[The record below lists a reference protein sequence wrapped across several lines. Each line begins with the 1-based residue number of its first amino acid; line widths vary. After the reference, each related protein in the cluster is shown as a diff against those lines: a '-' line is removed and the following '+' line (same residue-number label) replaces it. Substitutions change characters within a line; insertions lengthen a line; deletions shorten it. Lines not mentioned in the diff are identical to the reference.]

1 MLPGGGEKRR
11 RVVKNFPISD
21 RRKRTSPEDI
31 ALYRALFKSIGIAMV
46 VAAEDATISLAN
58 PEFEKL
64 SGYSGKDLEGQKKWT
79 DFFVND
85 DPSKMTAYQDFI
97 ADQAKKGRASKS
109 HESIFIDSKGKTR
122 ATFAL
127 KDPLMGTKKRVIS
140 FIDITEVIREK
151 EKTRLSE
158 EKYRSLIESTDDS
171 VYMVDADC
179 RYIFVNEKVLARLNV
194 TERKIIGKRYR
205 NFHDLDDTMEFS
217 GYVNEVIGTGISYRY
232 EYKSRLEERYTLRTL
247 SPIFE
252 ENSKTIKYVTVVSKD
267 ITDLKK
273 TEERLKYL
281 SLHDPLT
288 GLYNRAYFEEEIHRL
303 DNSRFELVGLIVCD
317 IDGLKLINDSL
328 GHNKGDDL
336 LMAASQVIR
345 ESFRE
350 GDVVARVGGDEFAI
364 LLPNSPRSKVENICQ
379 RIKRA
384 VQAYS
389 KRNALLPLSIA
400 TGFAIRSGPNQ
411 SMAELYREADN
422 NMYKEKLYSSQNA
435 RNMIV
440 KNLINTVEIK
450 GQTHKRSFERFEKL
464 VTDLARA
471 VGMAEERI
479 KDLSLLAQFHDIGNV
494 SIHDQI
500 LHKPGDLTSEEFI
513 EIQKHTDVGHR
524 IAQSAPDLVHISDYI
539 LKHHE
544 WWNGNGYPLGLK
556 GDAIPLESRII
567 AIVDAYEAMT
577 HTRPHHPPMSKREVI
592 QELSKCAGTQFDPY
606 LVDKFIEIAGK

>member
-1 MLPGGGEKRR
+1 VEGVKRR
-11 RVVKNFPISD
+11 SVVKNSPIND
-21 RRKRTSPEDI
+21 RKKETSPEEKI
-31 ALYRALFKSIGIAMV
+31 LYRALFKSTRIAMV
-46 VAAEDATISLAN
+46 VVDEDTMIALAN

-64 SGYSGKDLEGQKKWT
+64 SGCSRKDLEGQKKWT
-79 DFFVND
+79 EFFVND
-85 DPSKMTAYQDFI
+85 DPSKITEYQDFI
-97 ADQAKKGRASKS
+97 ADQAKRGRVSNN
-109 HESIFIDSKGKTR
+109 HESKFIDSKGKTR
-122 ATFAL
+122 DVFAL
-127 KDPLMGTKKRVIS
+127 NDSLIGTNKRVIS
-140 FIDITEVIREK
+140 FIDMTEVIREK

-158 EKYRSLIESTDDS
+158 KKYRSLIESTDDS

-179 RYIFVNEKVLARLNV
+179 RYLFVNEKVLARLNI
-194 TERKIIGKRYR
+194 TEKKIIGKRYR
-205 NFHDLDDTMEFS
+205 NFHDLNDAMEFS
-217 GYVNEVIGTGISYRY
+217 GYVSKVFEMGSSCQY
-232 EYKSRLEERYTLRTL
+232 EYKSRREERYTLRTL
-247 SPIFE
+247 SPIIE
-252 ENSKTIKYVTVVSKD
+252 EHSKKIKCIAVVSKD

-336 LMAASQVIR
+336 LIAASRVIR

-389 KRNALLPLSIA
+389 KNVLLPLSIA
-400 TGFAIRSGPNQ
+400 TGFAIRNGPNQ
-411 SMAELYREADN
+411 SMVELYREADN

-440 KNLINTVEIK
+440 KNLINTVEVS
-450 GQTHKRSFERFEKL
+450 GLTDKRSLERFQKR
-464 VTDLARA
+464 VIDLARA

-479 KDLSLLAQFHDIGNV
+479 KGLSLLAQFHDIGNV
-494 SIHDQI
+494 SIHDRI
-500 LHKPGDLTSEEFI
+500 LHKPGDLTLEEFS
-513 EIQKHTDVGHR
+513 EIQKHSDIGHR

-556 GDAIPLESRII
+556 GDAIPLESRIV

-577 HTRPHHPPMSKREVI
+577 HARPHRSPMSKREVI
-592 QELSKCAGTQFDPY
+592 KELNKCAGTQFDPY
-606 LVDKFIEIAGK
+606 LVEKFIEIVGK

>member
-1 MLPGGGEKRR
+1 
-11 RVVKNFPISD
+11 
-21 RRKRTSPEDI
+21 
-31 ALYRALFKSIGIAMV
+31 MV
-46 VAAEDATISLAN
+46 VVDEDTTIALAN

-64 SGYSGKDLEGQKKWT
+64 SGCSRKNLEGQKKWT
-79 DFFVND
+79 EFFVND
-85 DPSKMTAYQDFI
+85 NPSKITEYNDFI
-97 ADQAKKGRASKS
+97 ADQAKRGRVSKN
-109 HESIFIDSKGKTR
+109 HESKFIDSKGKTR
-122 ATFAL
+122 DVFAL
-127 KDPLMGTKKRVIS
+127 NDSLTGTDKRVIS
-140 FIDITEVIREK
+140 FIDMTEVIREK

-158 EKYRSLIESTDDS
+158 TKYRSLIESTDDS

-179 RYIFVNEKVLARLNV
+179 RYLFVNEKVLARLNI
-194 TERKIIGKRYR
+194 TEKKIIGKRYR
-205 NFHDLDDTMEFS
+205 NFHDLNDAMEFS
-217 GYVNEVIGTGISYRY
+217 GYVNKVFETGSSCQY
-232 EYKSRLEERYTLRTL
+232 EYKSRREERYTLRTL
-247 SPIFE
+247 SPIIE
-252 ENSKTIKYVTVVSKD
+252 EHSKKIKYIAVVSKD

-328 GHNKGDDL
+328 GHNKGADL
-336 LMAASQVIR
+336 LIAASKVIR

-364 LLPNSPRSKVENICQ
+364 LLPNSPRSKVQNICQ

-389 KRNALLPLSIA
+389 KKNVLLPLSIA
-400 TGFAIRSGPNQ
+400 TGFAIRNGPNQ
-411 SMAELYREADN
+411 SMVELYREADN
-422 NMYKEKLYSSQNA
+422 NMYKEKLSSSQNA

-440 KNLINTVEIK
+440 KNLINTVEVS
-450 GQTHKRSFERFEKL
+450 GLTDKRSLERFQKR
-464 VTDLARA
+464 VIDLARA

-494 SIHDQI
+494 SIHARI
-500 LHKPGDLTSEEFI
+500 LHKPGDLTLEEFS
-513 EIQKHTDVGHR
+513 EIQKHSDIGHR
-524 IAQSAPDLVHISDYI
+524 IAQSAPDLVRISDYI

-556 GDAIPLESRII
+556 GDAIPLESRIV

-577 HTRPHHPPMSKREVI
+577 HARPHHSPMSKREVI
-592 QELSKCAGTQFDPY
+592 KELNKCAGTQFDPY
-606 LVDKFIEIAGK
+606 LVEKFIEIVGK

>member
-1 MLPGGGEKRR
+1 
-11 RVVKNFPISD
+11 
-21 RRKRTSPEDI
+21 
-31 ALYRALFKSIGIAMV
+31 MV
-46 VAAEDATISLAN
+46 VVDEEATITLVN

-64 SGYSGKDLEGQKKWT
+64 SGYSRKDLEGQKKWT
-79 DFFVND
+79 EFFVNG
-85 DPSKMTAYQDFI
+85 DPSKITEYHDFI
-97 ADQAKKGRASKS
+97 ADQAKRGRVSKN
-109 HESIFIDSKGKTR
+109 HESKFIDSKGRTR
-122 ATFAL
+122 DVFAL
-127 KDPLMGTKKRVIS
+127 NDSLIGTNRRIIS
-140 FIDITEVIREK
+140 FVDMTEVIREK

-158 EKYRSLIESTDDS
+158 KKYRSLVESTDDS

-179 RYIFVNEKVLARLNV
+179 RYLFVNRKVLERLNI
-194 TERKIIGKRYR
+194 TEKKIVGKRYR
-205 NFHDLDDTMEFS
+205 NFHDLDDAMEFS
-217 GYVNEVIGTGISYRY
+217 GYVNKVFETGASCQY
-232 EYKSRLEERYTLRTL
+232 EYKSRREERYTLRTL
-247 SPIFE
+247 NPIVE
-252 ENSKTIKYVTVVSKD
+252 EHAKKIKCIAVVSKN

-336 LMAASQVIR
+336 LITASRVIK

-364 LLPNSPRSKVENICQ
+364 LLPNSPKSKVENICQ

-384 VQAYS
+384 VHAYS
-389 KRNALLPLSIA
+389 KKNALLPLSIA
-400 TGFAIRSGPNQ
+400 TGFAIRNGPNQ
-411 SMAELYREADN
+411 SMVELYREADN

-440 KNLINTVEIK
+440 KNLINTIEVN
-450 GQTHKRSFERFEKL
+450 GLTDKRSLERFQKR
-464 VTDLARA
+464 VVDLARA

-479 KDLSLLAQFHDIGNV
+479 KDISLLAQFHDIGNV
-494 SIHDQI
+494 SIHDRI
-500 LHKPGDLTSEEFI
+500 LRKPGDLTLEEFA
-513 EIQKHTDVGHR
+513 EIQKHSDIGHR
-524 IAQSAPDLVHISDYI
+524 IAQSAPDLIHISDYI

-577 HTRPHHPPMSKREVI
+577 HARPHHSPMSKREVI
-592 QELSKCAGTQFDPY
+592 KELNKCAGTQFDPY
-606 LVDKFIEIAGK
+606 LIEKFIEIVGK